1 MFLCFVNDLLN
12 ILCNSGYGLSI
23 SGINVT
29 CPSVADDVVLTSLT
43 RRGLQEHMNICYRY
57 SRLWRFLYNALK
69 CAGEDGP

>member
-1 MFLCFVNDLLN
+1 MSPLMFLCFVNDLLN

-43 RRGLQEHMNICYRY
+43 RRAYRN
-57 SRLWRFLYNALK
+57 L
-69 CAGEDGP
+69 